1 MPTRHLSD
9 EQRQRYA
16 SFAAAPLPHQ
26 LSRYFHL
33 DGGDREIIDEL
44 RGDHNRLG
52 FALMLGSARFLGA
65 FPGAACDIPRSV
77 TAFLVNQL
85 GLPPE
90 VQFKGYFDLGGQRL
104 RHLALI
110 RERYGFTEFADNGPA
125 RFRLTRWMYAL
136 CWSGDDH
143 PGPLIERATSWLVVN
158 KVLLPGVS
166 VLERFVGRI
175 RDRAQKRL
183 WNRLVASLDKA
194 QRTRITALFDETSKA
209 SLVALEALRTVP
221 TQRSPGGLLLHLDR
235 LEAIRAF
242 ELRPAPPKGVPAAS
256 LERLARVARMGKPS
270 AIAALQEPHRTA
282 TVAALFHTLETAA
295 QDDAA
300 ELAEALLTDLVKDA
314 EAADKKA
321 RLRSL
326 RDLDDAA
333 ILLRDMA
340 ALVFKENAL
349 PLDQWRHAL
358 FERFPRDDLVAAM
371 AEVDAI
377 ARPHDARPY
386 AELRT
391 RWRRA
396 RRLFFNIAT
405 RLQMEA
411 GPGGKAVGEA
421 MAYLA
426 GVADWSNAKMRNAPT
441 AAVPKAWRM
450 HALDADGRVADSK
463 AYVFAVIDAWRAAM
477 KRRDIFASPG
487 TRYGDPR
494 RGMLDGTTWQESKLV
509 VCRALNRSLDADTE
523 LAGLAKLLDGAYR
536 TVAERAASNP
546 DLRFETVQ
554 GKTRM
559 VVAPL
564 DRLEESESL
573 RALRPAIGGRMPRAA
588 MPDLFLEA
596 MQRTGFAQ
604 AFTHVSERRAKVEHF
619 ETSLCAALVAEACNI
634 GIEAVSRQ
642 DVPALRRERL
652 AWISQNFIR
661 PDTIAAASACIVAAH
676 ATLPLAKLWGAGDI
690 ASADGMRFVAPA
702 SAIHAGPNPKYFG
715 QSRGVTWYNLMSN
728 QLRSSAPSGFS
739 GLNAIVVPGTLRDS
753 LVLLALLLEQE
764 TELEPVELM
773 TDTAAYSDTVFGLF
787 WLLGYQFSPR
797 LADLGDARLWRI
809 DRKADYSPFNS
820 LGKGTINLGLIRE
833 NWSDAIRLAGSLK
846 LGHLK
851 AAGIMR
857 TLQVRDKPTTLARAL
872 AEIGRIAKTVHILRY
887 VDDPGFRRR
896 ILTQLN
902 HTELRHRLGRRIHH
916 GERGEIRSPLRQG
929 QEKQLG
935 SLGLALNAVV
945 HWNATYMQEAI
956 GQLRADGMNVRPDD
970 LAHLSPLIWRQL
982 NFLGRYDFSLPD
994 TVLNGGLRP
1003 LRNPNSAWEF

>member
-16 SFAAAPLPHQ
+16 SFAAAPSPDQ
-26 LSRYFHL
+26 LSWYFHL
-33 DGGDREIIDEL
+33 DGGDREIIDGL

-65 FPGAACDIPRSV
+65 FPGADRDIPRPI
-77 TAFLVNQL
+77 TTFLIDQL
-85 GLPPE
+85 GLQPE
-90 VQFKGYFDLGGQRL
+90 AQFKGYFDHGGQRI
-104 RHLALI
+104 RHLTLI

-125 RFRLTRWMYAL
+125 RFRLTRWLYAL

-183 WNRLVASLDKA
+183 WKRLVAALDEK
-194 QRTRITALFDETSKA
+194 QRARIAALFDETSETSFA
-209 SLVALEALRTVP
+209 ALDALRTVP
-221 TQRSPGGLLLHLDR
+221 AQRSSGELFLHLDR

-242 ELRPAPPKGVPAAS
+242 DLRPSPPKGVPAAS

-270 AIAALQEPHRTA
+270 AIAALQEPRRTA

-314 EAADKKA
+314 EAAEKKA

-340 ALVFKENAL
+340 ALVFKEDGL
-349 PLDQWRHAL
+349 PLDQWRDAL
-358 FERFPRDDLVAAM
+358 FERLPRADLVAAM

-377 ARPHDARPY
+377 ARPHDAKPY

-396 RRLFFNIAT
+396 RRLFFNVAT
-405 RLQMEA
+405 RMQMDA
-411 GPGGKAVGEA
+411 GPGGKAVQEA
-421 MAYLA
+421 MGYLA
-426 GVADWSNAKMRNAPT
+426 GIADWSSAKMRDAPT
-441 AAVPKAWRM
+441 AAVPRAWRL
-450 HALDADGRVADSK
+450 HALDADGRVVDPK
-463 AYVFAVIDAWRAAM
+463 AYVFAIIDAWRAAM

-494 RGMLDGTTWQESKLV
+494 RGLLDGTTWQESKLV

-523 LAGLAKLLDGAYR
+523 IAGLAKLLDGAYR
-536 TVAERAASNP
+536 TVAERAQSNP

-554 GKTRM
+554 GKMRI

-564 DRLEESESL
+564 DRLEDTESL
-573 RALRPAIGGRMPRAA
+573 RALRPATGGRMPKAA
-588 MPDLFLEA
+588 MPDLFLEV
-596 MQRTGFAQ
+596 MRRTGFAQ
-604 AFTHVSERRAKVEHF
+604 AFTHLSERQAKMEHF
-619 ETSLCAALVAEACNI
+619 ETSLCAALVAGACNI

-676 ATLPLAKLWGAGDI
+676 ATLPLVKLWGAGDV
-690 ASADGMRFVAPA
+690 ASADGMRFTAPA

-728 QLRSSAPSGFS
+728 QFS

-764 TELEPVELM
+764 TELEPMEFM
-773 TDTAAYSDTVFGLF
+773 THTAAYSDAVFGLF

-797 LADLGDARLWRI
+797 LADLGDAKLWRI
-809 DRKADYSPFNS
+809 DRKADYGPFNS
-820 LGKGTINLGLIRE
+820 LAKGTINLGLIRE

-916 GERGEIRSPLRQG
+916 GERGEIRSSLRQG
-929 QEKQLG
+929 QEEQLG
-935 SLGLALNAVV
+935 SLGLGLNAVV
-945 HWNATYMQEAI
+945 HWNAIYMQEAI
-956 GQLRADGMNVRPDD
+956 QQVRTDGMDVRNDD
-970 LAHLSPLIWRQL
+970 LAHLSPLIWRHL

-994 TVLNGGLRP
+994 TVRNGGLRP

>member
-16 SFAAAPLPHQ
+16 SFAIAPSPDQ
-26 LSRYFHL
+26 LARYFHL
-33 DGGDREIIDEL
+33 DRSDREITDGL

-52 FALMLGSARFLGA
+52 FALMLGSARFLGI
-65 FPGAACDIPRSV
+65 FPGADLEIPGSV

-85 GLPPE
+85 DLKEAPSLT
-90 VQFKGYFDLGGQRL
+90 GYFDHNGQRI

-125 RFRLTRWMYAL
+125 RFRLTRWLYAL

-183 WNRLVASLDKA
+183 WKRLVAALDET
-194 QRTRITALFDETSKA
+194 QRERIANLFDEDSVVGFA
-209 SLVALEALRTVP
+209 ALDALRTVP
-221 TQRSPGGLLLHLDR
+221 ARRSPSEFLHHLDR
-235 LEAIRAF
+235 LDAIRAF
-242 ELRPAPPKGVPAAS
+242 DLRPSPPKDVPAVS
-256 LERLARVARMGKPS
+256 LERLARVARAGKPS
-270 AIAALQEPHRTA
+270 AIAALQEPRRTA

-295 QDDAA
+295 QDDAT
-300 ELAEALLTDLVKDA
+300 ELAEALITDLVKDA

-333 ILLRDMA
+333 LLLRDMA
-340 ALVFKENAL
+340 KLVFEEGAL
-349 PLDQWRHAL
+349 PLAQWREAL
-358 FERFPRDDLVAAM
+358 FEQFPRVDLLAAI
-371 AEVDAI
+371 AEVDTI

-386 AELRT
+386 GELRT

-405 RLQMEA
+405 RLEMDA
-411 GPGGKAVGEA
+411 APGGKSVQEA
-421 MAYLA
+421 IRYLA
-426 GVADWSNAKMRNAPT
+426 NIADWSSAKMREAPT
-441 AAVPKAWRM
+441 KAIPKAWEPYV
-450 HALDADGRVADSK
+450 LDAEGHVVDPR
-463 AYVFAVIDAWRAAM
+463 AYVFAIIDAWRAAV
-477 KRRDIFASPG
+477 KRRDIFANPG

-494 RGMLDGTTWQESKLV
+494 RGMLDGPTWQASKLV
-509 VCRALNRSLDADTE
+509 VCRALNRSLDAEAEIT
-523 LAGLAKLLDGAYR
+523 ALAKLLDGAYR

-554 GKTRM
+554 GKTRI
-559 VVAPL
+559 VLTPL
-564 DRLEESESL
+564 DRLEDTESL
-573 RALRPAIGGRMPRAA
+573 RVLRPAVQGRMPKAG
-588 MPDLFLEA
+588 MPDLFLEI
-596 MQRTGFAQ
+596 MQRTGFAK
-604 AFTHVSERRAKVEHF
+604 AFTHLSERQARVEQF
-619 ETSLCAALVAEACNI
+619 KTSLCAALVAEACNI
-634 GIEAVSRQ
+634 GAEPVSRQ

-652 AWISQNFIR
+652 AWVSQNFIR
-661 PDTIAAASACIVAAH
+661 PETIAAASARIVSAH
-676 ATLPLAKLWGAGDI
+676 AALPLVKLWGAGDV
-690 ASADGMRFVAPA
+690 ASADGMRFTAPA

-715 QSRGVTWYNLMSN
+715 QARGVTWYNLLSN
-728 QLRSSAPSGFS
+728 QFS
-739 GLNAIVVPGTLRDS
+739 GLNGIVVPGTLRDS

-764 TELEPVELM
+764 TELEPMEFM
-773 TDTAAYSDTVFGLF
+773 TDTAAYSDAVFGLF

-809 DRKADYSPFNS
+809 DRKADHGPFNS
-820 LGKGTINLGLIRE
+820 LGKVIINLALIRE
-833 NWSDAIRLAGSLK
+833 NWPDMIRLAGSLK

-851 AAGIMR
+851 AADIMR

-872 AEIGRIAKTVHILRY
+872 SEVGRIAKTVHILRY
-887 VDDPGFRRR
+887 VDDPTFRRR

-916 GERGEIRSPLRQG
+916 GERGEIRSPLQRG
-929 QEKQLG
+929 QEEQLG

-945 HWNATYMQEAI
+945 HWNAIYMQEAI
-956 GQLRADGMNVRPDD
+956 KQLRRDGMDVRDED
-970 LAHLSPLIWRQL
+970 LSHLSPLIWRHL

-994 TVLNGGLRP
+994 TVRNGGLRP
-1003 LRNPNSAWEF
+1003 LRNPTSAWDF